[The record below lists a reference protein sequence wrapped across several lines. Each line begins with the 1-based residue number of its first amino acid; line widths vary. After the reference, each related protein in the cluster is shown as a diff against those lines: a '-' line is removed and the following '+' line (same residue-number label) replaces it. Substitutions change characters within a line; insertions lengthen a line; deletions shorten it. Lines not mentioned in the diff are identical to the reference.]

1 MRRKPTGLAS
11 VLAILESGSRPKGG
25 ASTKSGEIPSLG
37 GENILRSGGVT
48 LNEVKK
54 VPQKFY
60 NLMTKG
66 HLVDGDVLIN
76 KDGAQ
81 TGKIGLYR
89 NQSGTPSCI
98 NEHLFLIRGDARK
111 VTQEYLYY
119 TLLSQPIQNQIDA
132 QISGSAQPGLKS
144 SFLHNV
150 FAEIPT
156 ALSEQAK
163 VAEILST
170 VDKVIQQTEALLA
183 KQQRIKT
190 GLMQDLLTRGI
201 DEDCNLRSENTHE
214 FKSSPLG
221 RIPVEWEIGIGSDFF
236 TLLAGMQVKRM
247 HHSPDGDSL
256 YLKVD
261 DLNAPENWEGIVIS
275 ENTFDCPTSLI
286 TKLMPPGTI
295 VFPKRGEAIYL
306 NRVALLCKRAT
317 LDPNLMGL
325 CTKPGVTPQYFRL
338 VLLYRNL
345 GMVCD
350 NSGIPQINNKHLYP
364 LTFAIPSPNE
374 QNRIVTHIQQSE
386 NLLHKYLQRIFKL
399 RSLKTALMQDLLTG
413 KISVAPLL
421 TDPEASP

>member
-1 MRRKPTGLAS
+1 MSNRVPEGW
-11 VLAILESGSRPKGG
+11 IESELGQLIE
-25 ASTKSGEIPSLG
+25 EIG
-37 GENILRSGGVT
+37 
-48 LNEVKK
+48 
-54 VPQKFY
+54 
-60 NLMTKG
+60 
-66 HLVDGDVLIN
+66 DG
-76 KDGAQ
+76 
-81 TGKIGLYR
+81 
-89 NQSGTPSCI
+89 GTPSTSDPKNFGGGI
-98 NEHLFLIRGDARK
+98 PWVVIDDIRPKIYKTQTTISEQGLQKSSAKLWGRETVILSTGATIGRVGIAK
-111 VTQEYLYY
+111 TQLATKQGICGIVTTDKLDSSYLYQY
-119 TLLSQPIQNQIDA
+119 LLSITVKLN
-132 QISGSAQPGLKS
+132 
-144 SFLHNV
+144 
-150 FAEIPT
+150 
-156 ALSEQAK
+156 ALSQGSTIKETRPPTIKKIRLNLPPPLEQKKIAK
-163 VAEILST
+163 ILST
-170 VDKVIQQTEALLA
+170 VDKAIDQTEALIA

-190 GLMQDLLTRGI
+190 GLMQDLLTYGI

-386 NLLHKYLQRIFKL
+386 NLLHEYLQRIFKL

-413 KISVAPLL
+413 KVSVTPLL
-421 TDPEASP
+421 TGSEASP